1 MKMAEKNLFDI
12 VADYIG
18 YDLDRADE
26 VIRSVKSDMMNT
38 VLIIMGG
45 LLVAVGVVATSYMIG
60 DMADGVQ
67 DVEGYAGAIIG
78 VAAVA
83 LGALLGVISVYSTI
97 YAVAT
102 RKRAEGMDYWEYE
115 GEIDYGKGEDDV

>member
-45 LLVAVGVVATSYMIG
+45 LLVAVGVVAISYMIG

-97 YAVAT
+97 YAVAS

>member
-1 MKMAEKNLFDI
+1 MAEKNLFDI

-45 LLVAVGVVATSYMIG
+45 LLVAVGVVAISYMIG

-97 YAVAT
+97 YAVAS